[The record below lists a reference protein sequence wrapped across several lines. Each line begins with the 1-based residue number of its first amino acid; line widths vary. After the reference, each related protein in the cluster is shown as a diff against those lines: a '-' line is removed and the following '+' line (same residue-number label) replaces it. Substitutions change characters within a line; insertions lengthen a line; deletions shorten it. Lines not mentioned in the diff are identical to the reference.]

1 MCSEFHKEFKAILR
15 LTAMLSPL
23 ISTVLEIILDKMA
36 VCDKHER
43 SSRYGQV
50 LEGSVGGR
58 LVTDLRC
65 DGLM

>member
-1 MCSEFHKEFKAILR
+1 
-15 LTAMLSPL
+15 MLSPL

-65 DGLM
+65 DGIM